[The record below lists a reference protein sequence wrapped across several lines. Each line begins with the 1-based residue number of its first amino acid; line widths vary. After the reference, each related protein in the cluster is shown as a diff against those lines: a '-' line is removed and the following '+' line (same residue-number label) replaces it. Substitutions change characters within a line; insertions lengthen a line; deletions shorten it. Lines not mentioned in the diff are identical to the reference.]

1 MTDTFIIG
9 NGESRLGLDLDSLRE
24 KGKIYGCNALYRDF
38 VPDVLVAID
47 EAVMFEIV
55 STGYQKENQC
65 YFKHWNLLEEFY
77 YEPSVGTMKSEYDH
91 VYETE
96 EKGSHFVFFG
106 TEKTLDDKREVL
118 QDVSKLHIIWSSKDD
133 KILSLDDYIDED
145 TMMDSGQSASH
156 LSCKI
161 DEPTDVYLIGF
172 DMGDGKGKLNN
183 VYKGTNTYFSPE
195 AREVNPVNWVTQH
208 TSTFDTFPDVTFHWG
223 HKELKESYMI
233 ECDNLKHFN
242 YREIFNN

>member
-1 MTDTFIIG
+1 MKQTFIIG
-9 NGESRLGLDLDSLRE
+9 NGESRKGLDLDSLRE

-38 VPDVLVAID
+38 TPDVLVVVD
-47 EAVMFEIV
+47 EAMMFEIV
-55 STGYQKENQC
+55 SSGYQKFHQC
-65 YFKHWNLLEEFY
+65 YFRHWNLFEEGY
-77 YEPSVGTMKSEYDH
+77 YEPLVGEMKKDFDF

-106 TEKTLDDKREVL
+106 MEKTFDDKREVL
-118 QDVSKLHIIWSSKDD
+118 QDVSKLHVMWSFKDD
-133 KILSLDDYIDED
+133 KILSLDDYIDAN
-145 TMMDSGQSASH
+145 MIMDSGQSASY

-208 TSTFDTFPDVTFHWG
+208 TLTFDTFPDVSFHWG
-223 HKELKESYMI
+223 HRELEESYMI
-233 ECDNLKHFN
+233 ECDNLIHFD

>member
-1 MTDTFIIG
+1 MKQTFIIG
-9 NGESRLGLDLDSLRE
+9 NGESRKGLDLDSLRE

-38 VPDVLVAID
+38 TPDVLVVVD
-47 EAVMFEIV
+47 EAMMFEIV
-55 STGYQKENQC
+55 TSGYQKFHQC
-65 YFKHWNLLEEFY
+65 YFKNWNLLEEFY
-77 YEPSVGTMKSEYDH
+77 YEPSIGAMKSEYDN

-96 EKGSHFVFFG
+96 EKNSHFAFFG
-106 TEKTLDDKREVL
+106 REKTFDNKREVL
-118 QDVSKLHIIWSSKDD
+118 QDVSNLHIIWSSKDD
-133 KILSLDDYIDED
+133 KILSLDDYINED
-145 TMMDSGQSASH
+145 TMMDSGQSASY

-172 DMGDGKGKLNN
+172 DMGDGNGKLNN

-208 TSTFDTFPDVTFHWG
+208 TLTFDTFPDVSFHWG
-223 HKELKESYMI
+223 HRELEESYMI
-233 ECDNLKHFN
+233 ECDNLIHFD

>member
-1 MTDTFIIG
+1 MKQTFIIG
-9 NGESRLGLDLDSLRE
+9 NGESRKGLDLDSLRE

-38 VPDVLVAID
+38 TPDVLVAVD
-47 EAVMFEIV
+47 EAMMFEIV
-55 STGYQKENQC
+55 SSGYQKFHQC
-65 YFKHWNLLEEFY
+65 YFRHWNLFEEGY
-77 YEPSVGTMKSEYDH
+77 YEPLVGEMKKDFDF

-106 TEKTLDDKREVL
+106 MEKTFDDKREVL
-118 QDVSKLHIIWSSKDD
+118 QDVSKLHVMWSFKDD
-133 KILSLDDYIDED
+133 KILSLDDYIDAN
-145 TMMDSGQSASH
+145 MIMDSGQSASY

-208 TSTFDTFPDVTFHWG
+208 TLTFDTFPDVSFHWG
-223 HKELKESYMI
+223 HRELEESYMI
-233 ECDNLKHFN
+233 ECDNLIHFD

>member
-1 MTDTFIIG
+1 MKQTFIIG
-9 NGESRLGLDLDSLRE
+9 NGESRKGLDLDSLRE

-38 VPDVLVAID
+38 TPDVLVVVD
-47 EAVMFEIV
+47 EAMMFEIV
-55 STGYQKENQC
+55 TSGYQKFHQC
-65 YFKHWNLLEEFY
+65 YFKNWNLLEEFY
-77 YEPSVGTMKSEYDH
+77 YEPSIGAMKSEYDN

-96 EKGSHFVFFG
+96 EKNSHFAFFG
-106 TEKTLDDKREVL
+106 REKSFDNKREVL
-118 QDVSKLHIIWSSKDD
+118 QDVSNLHIIWSSKDD
-133 KILSLDDYIDED
+133 MILSLDDYINED
-145 TMMDSGQSASH
+145 TMMDSGQSASY

-172 DMGDGKGKLNN
+172 DMGDGNGKLNN

-208 TSTFDTFPDVTFHWG
+208 TLTFDTFPDVSFHWG
-223 HKELKESYMI
+223 HRELEESYMI
-233 ECDNLKHFN
+233 ECDNLIHFD

>member
-1 MTDTFIIG
+1 MKQTFIIG
-9 NGESRLGLDLDSLRE
+9 NGESRKGLDLDSLHE

-38 VPDVLVAID
+38 TPDVLVVVD
-47 EAVMFEIV
+47 EAMMFEIV
-55 STGYQKENQC
+55 TSGYQKFHQC
-65 YFKHWNLLEEFY
+65 YFKNWNLLEEFY
-77 YEPSVGTMKSEYDH
+77 YEPSIGAMKSEYDN

-96 EKGSHFVFFG
+96 EKNSHFAFFG
-106 TEKTLDDKREVL
+106 REKSFDNKREVL
-118 QDVSKLHIIWSSKDD
+118 QDVSNLHIIWSSKDD
-133 KILSLDDYIDED
+133 KILSLDDYIDAN
-145 TMMDSGQSASH
+145 MIMDSGQSASY

-172 DMGDGKGKLNN
+172 DMGDGNGKLNN

-208 TSTFDTFPDVTFHWG
+208 TLTFDTFPDVSFHWG
-223 HKELKESYMI
+223 HRELEESYMI
-233 ECDNLKHFN
+233 ECDNLIHFD

>member
-1 MTDTFIIG
+1 MKQTFIIG
-9 NGESRLGLDLDSLRE
+9 NGESRKGLDLDSLRE

-38 VPDVLVAID
+38 TPDVLVVVD
-47 EAVMFEIV
+47 ESMMFEIV
-55 STGYQKENQC
+55 TSGYQKFHQC
-65 YFKHWNLLEEFY
+65 YFKNWNLLEEFY
-77 YEPSVGTMKSEYDH
+77 YEPSIGAMKSEYDN

-96 EKGSHFVFFG
+96 EKNSHFAFFG
-106 TEKTLDDKREVL
+106 REKTFDNKREVL
-118 QDVSKLHIIWSSKDD
+118 QDVSNLHIFWSSKDD
-133 KILSLDDYIDED
+133 KILSLDDYINED
-145 TMMDSGQSASH
+145 TMMDSGQSASY

-172 DMGDGKGKLNN
+172 DMGDGNGKLNN

-208 TSTFDTFPDVTFHWG
+208 TLTFDTFPDVSFHWG
-223 HKELKESYMI
+223 HRELEESYMI
-233 ECDNLKHFN
+233 ECDNLIHFD

>member
-1 MTDTFIIG
+1 MKQTFIIG
-9 NGESRLGLDLDSLRE
+9 NGESRKGLDLDSLRE

-38 VPDVLVAID
+38 TPDVLVVVD
-47 EAVMFEIV
+47 EAMMFEIV
-55 STGYQKENQC
+55 TSGYQKFHQC
-65 YFKHWNLLEEFY
+65 YFKNWNLLEEFY
-77 YEPSVGTMKSEYDH
+77 YEPSIGAMKSEYDN

-96 EKGSHFVFFG
+96 EKNSHFAFFG
-106 TEKTLDDKREVL
+106 REKSFDNKREVL
-118 QDVSKLHIIWSSKDD
+118 QDVSNLHIIWSSKDD
-133 KILSLDDYIDED
+133 KILSLDDYINED
-145 TMMDSGQSASH
+145 TMMDSGQSASY

-172 DMGDGKGKLNN
+172 DMGDGNGKLNN

-208 TSTFDTFPDVTFHWG
+208 TLTFDTFPDVSFHWG
-223 HKELKESYMI
+223 HRELEESYMI
-233 ECDNLKHFN
+233 ECDNLIHFD

>member
-1 MTDTFIIG
+1 MKQTFIIG
-9 NGESRLGLDLDSLRE
+9 NGESRKGLYLDSLRE

-38 VPDVLVAID
+38 THDVLVVVD
-47 EAVMFEIV
+47 EAMMFEIV
-55 STGYQKENQC
+55 TSGYQKFHQC
-65 YFKHWNLLEEFY
+65 YFKNWNLLEEFY
-77 YEPSVGTMKSEYDH
+77 YEPSIGAMKSEYDN

-96 EKGSHFVFFG
+96 EKNSHFAFFG
-106 TEKTLDDKREVL
+106 REKTFDNKREVL
-118 QDVSKLHIIWSSKDD
+118 QDVSNLHIIWSSKDD
-133 KILSLDDYIDED
+133 KILSLDDYINED
-145 TMMDSGQSASH
+145 TMMDSGQSASY

-172 DMGDGKGKLNN
+172 DMGDGNGKLNN

-208 TSTFDTFPDVTFHWG
+208 TLTFDTFPDVSFHWG
-223 HKELKESYMI
+223 HRELEESYMI
-233 ECDNLKHFN
+233 ECDNLIHFD